1 MSRSRWTVPRAEP
14 THRRAPLSRER
25 VLDAALALAD
35 ECGVES
41 LSMRKLAKEL
51 GVEAMSLYN
60 HVANKDDLL
69 DGLVDLVFAEI
80 EPPSPD
86 VDWKTAMRQRALS
99 TRHALRRHSWAIG
112 LMEARSGP
120 GPANMRLHEAV
131 LKCLREAGFSLE
143 ATVHAYSVQD
153 SYIYG
158 FALQEKALPESFEDP
173 EVSAQVAERQ
183 LRQVPPEMVSEF
195 PYLME
200 MVGGHIAKAGFDYAR
215 EFEFGLDLILD
226 GLERFL
232 GGD

>member
-1 MSRSRWTVPRAEP
+1 MSVARTAP
-14 THRRAPLSRER
+14 TQRRAPLSRER
-25 VLDAALALAD
+25 VLEAALALAD
-35 ECGVES
+35 ESGVES

-60 HVANKDDLL
+60 HVANKEDLL
-69 DGLVDLVFAEI
+69 NGLVDLVFAEI

-86 VDWKTAMRQRALS
+86 VHWREAMRQRALS
-99 TRHALRRHSWAIG
+99 TRAALRRHSWAIG

-143 ATVHAYSVQD
+143 GTVHAYNVQD

-158 FALQEKALPESFEDP
+158 FALQEKALPDSFEDP
-173 EVSAQVAERQ
+173 AVSAQVAERQ
-183 LRQVPPEMVSEF
+183 LRQIPPEVAAEF
-195 PYLME
+195 PYLFE

-215 EFEFGLDLILD
+215 EFEFGLEVILD
-226 GLERFL
+226 GLERYL
-232 GGD
+232 ADH